1 MPIDQAAGPLGSFF
15 PLIAIFLIFYFI
27 VIRPE
32 RAKQKEHKEQLT
44 KLGKNDQVVTTGG
57 IHGTVVNV
65 KPDTIILRVD
75 DNVRIEV
82 DKEAVTKIKSK
93 AEA

>member
-1 MPIDQAAGPLGSFF
+1 MLPQAGGPLGSFF

-32 RAKQKEHKEQLT
+32 KEKQKEHKEQIA
-44 KLGKNDQVVTTGG
+44 KLGKNDQVVTAGG
-57 IHGTVVNV
+57 MHGTVVNV
-65 KPDTIILRVD
+65 KTDTIILRVD

-82 DKEAVTKIKSK
+82 DKESITKIKSK
-93 AEA
+93 VDT

>member
-1 MPIDQAAGPLGSFF
+1 MPLEQAGGPLGSFF

-32 RAKQKEHKEQLT
+32 RAKQKEHKNQLS
-44 KLGKNDQVVTTGG
+44 KLGKNDQVVTSGG

-65 KPDTIILRVD
+65 KPDTIVLRVD

-93 AEA
+93 AEN

>member
-1 MPIDQAAGPLGSFF
+1 MPPEQAGGPFGSFF

-57 IHGTVVNV
+57 IHGTIVNV
-65 KPDTIILRVD
+65 KPDTIILRID
-75 DNVRIEV
+75 DNVRVEV

>member
-1 MPIDQAAGPLGSFF
+1 MPMDQAGPLGSFF

-32 RAKQKEHKEQLT
+32 RAKQKEHKQQLT

>member
-1 MPIDQAAGPLGSFF
+1 MPPQAGGPLGSFF

-32 RAKQKEHKEQLT
+32 QAKQKEHKAQLS
-44 KLGKNDQVVTTGG
+44 KLGKNDQVVTSGG

-65 KPDTIILRVD
+65 KPDTLILRVD

-82 DKEAVTKIKSK
+82 DKESITKIKSK